1 MPKLANALR
10 DWKSD
15 AFKPSLK
22 AELLQLGSN
31 VLPLHLGVS
40 QGGMVDEKD
49 LEVTVFG
56 AVDDDQQI
64 HAHVGAFFTEI
75 VICCGC
81 GDDPMPINGYCE
93 LQVSIDKHT
102 GEAAFALHSD

>member
-15 AFKPSLK
+15 GFAASLK
-22 AELLQLGSN
+22 SDLQQLGCAG
-31 VLPLHLGVS
+31 LPLHLGVS
-40 QGGMVDEKD
+40 QGGMVDDQD
-49 LEVTVFG
+49 LQLTVFG
-56 AVDDDQQI
+56 CHDDDRQI

-93 LQVSIDKHT
+93 LQVSIDKHS
-102 GEAAFALHSD
+102 GEASFAIHAD